1 MKILR
6 SHLGKF
12 PLIELRDPD
21 SGAFFSILPTRG
33 ATVHR
38 VGLPGPDGAV
48 REVLCPMRTEIEV
61 ERHRWA
67 KGAQLAPWPNRIQ
80 DARYEFQGKTYAPPR
95 NFKHQGGHAIHGF
108 EMFETTKLGA
118 KDPDAGWLE
127 FQLASKGWPGYPF
140 PIRIT
145 HRFSLSPDGFRMET
159 SLRNEGR
166 TDAPAGHGWHPY
178 FRLGKSIKPCT
189 LAIPAGKLLES
200 TPRAVPSGRKLAW
213 DAIAKPAALG
223 GTWLNECVELSA
235 RKGIATTRLTDSDL
249 GLSLEVWQEAGPGKY
264 GHLQVFTHPL
274 RHCLAIEPMTCA
286 PNAFN
291 NGMGLLVLRPG
302 EEFRAS
308 CGARLVGCP

>member
-178 FRLGKSIKPCT
+178 FRLGD
-189 LAIPAGKLLES
+189 AGIEGLEL
-200 TPRAVPSGRKLAW
+200 AVPASAVIQTGPSL
-213 DAIAKPAALG
+213 IPYPGAAAYQPLNAG
-223 GTWLNECVELSA
+223 SILDFRRPRPIGTAVLDTCFA
-235 RKGIATTRLTDSDL
+235 
-249 GLSLEVWQEAGPGKY
+249 GLSPGPDGRCRTVLRDPAR
-264 GHLQVFTHPL
+264 GVRRVPL
-274 RHCLAIEPMTCA
+274 R
-286 PNAFN
+286 
-291 NGMGLLVLRPG
+291 R
-302 EEFRAS
+302 RR
-308 CGARLVGCP
+308 ARLLPDNAHRRARRGDRPQRR